1 MAEHGV
7 TAEPHD
13 VAIIG
18 AGFAGTIL
26 ARVLRRR
33 GMDVL
38 LVEKRR
44 HPRFALGES
53 TTPLANLALERLAAR
68 YDLPDLH
75 QLATYGRWT
84 KHLPHLRR
92 GLKRGFTFFH
102 HRPDRPFRNT
112 EHNEARLMVA
122 ASPEDR
128 LADTHWLRSDVD
140 YHLVQSAF
148 AEGVDY
154 RERTR
159 LVDIELDADGAT
171 LTLEP
176 EDGETYHTRAA
187 YVVDAGG
194 AGGVLPALLKI
205 PPRVKRSRL
214 DTGLLFAHFS
224 GVGRLE
230 ETVLNAHLGDGP
242 YPESRAAVHHLLDN
256 GWMYQLPFDHGVTSV
271 GWVLRRDRTEI
282 PFDEIQ
288 RDPSAAWKEMLTAY
302 PSLGALFAGAEP
314 TTPIRF
320 VPSLPY
326 QHSRSAGPRWFLL
339 PQAYAFFDPMF
350 SVGMAWSLNAVERLA
365 EVLVNGHD
373 NWRAYGYLLNHEAD
387 QIRYLTEAAYLA
399 MGDFKRFTSVCLL
412 YFATV
417 SYSEVQQRLTEQQD
431 RSPAWDGFLGARDP
445 VVQSLLVQARDRLSH
460 ADEDLEDFAEWVRR
474 RIAPRDIA
482 GLSGPKTPNLF
493 PVDFDVLVERSRLL
507 GMEPED
513 MVAALPKLR
522 GDTDETGD
530 PSPGKES

>member
-1 MAEHGV
+1 MAERGV

-26 ARVLRRR
+26 ARVLRSQ

-38 LVEKRR
+38 LVEKDR

-75 QLATYGRWT
+75 HLATYGRWT
-84 KHLPHLRR
+84 EHLPHLRR
-92 GLKRGFTFFH
+92 GLKRGFTFFR

-112 EHNEARLMVA
+112 QANEARLMVA

-140 YHLVQSAF
+140 HHLVQSAF

-154 RERTR
+154 RDGTR
-159 LVDIELDADGAT
+159 LVDAEPDPDGVT

-176 EDGETYHTRAA
+176 DDGPEYHTRAA
-187 YVVDAGG
+187 FVVDAGG
-194 AGGVLPALLKI
+194 SGGVLARLFQI
-205 PPRVKRSRL
+205 PPRVKPPRL

-224 GVGRLE
+224 GVRFLE
-230 ETVLNAHLGDGP
+230 DTVLNAHLGDGP
-242 YPESRAAVHHLLDN
+242 YPESRAAVHHLLRN

-271 GWVLRRDRTEI
+271 GWVLRRDRTDI
-282 PFDEIQ
+282 PFDVIQ
-288 RDPSAAWKEMLTAY
+288 QDPAAAWREMLTVY
-302 PSLGALFAGAEP
+302 PSLGALFAVAEP

-350 SVGMAWSLNAVERLA
+350 SIGMAWSLNAVERLA

-373 NWRAYGYLLNHEAD
+373 NWRSYGYLLNHEAD

-399 MGDFKRFTSVCLL
+399 MDDFERFTSVCLL

-417 SYSEVQQRLTEQQD
+417 SYSEIQQRLTDTQD
-431 RSPAWDGFLGARDP
+431 RTPAWDGFLGARDP
-445 VVQSLLVQARDRLSH
+445 VVQSLLVQARDRLMH
-460 ADEDLEDFAEWVRR
+460 ADESLEGFGDWVRR
-474 RIAPRDIA
+474 RIEPRDIA
-482 GLSGPKTPNLF
+482 GLASPKIPNLF
-493 PVDFDVLVERSRLL
+493 PVDLDLLVERSRLL
-507 GMEPED
+507 GLEPED
-513 MVAALPKLR
+513 MIAALPKLR
-522 GDTDETGD
+522 GDADETGAS
-530 PSPGKES
+530 SPGKES